1 MGEAFTLTH
10 GLSSSGGN
18 ELLLPVEG
26 SEHLRGL
33 FTSEDSAQR
42 QVYSFSDGL
51 STFFV
56 TIGYFCKTLHTN
68 KKTLHQISKT
78 L

>member
-1 MGEAFTLTH
+1 MQKPLSAFRLRAHSIRSVTSSWALARGTSLTDICRTAGWATLT
-10 GLSSSGGN
+10 
-18 ELLLPVEG
+18 V
-26 SEHLRGL
+26 
-33 FTSEDSAQR
+33 
-42 QVYSFSDGL
+42 FSDGL

>member
-1 MGEAFTLTH
+1 MEILYIQRTDDAYTSHDPYDWFCA
-10 GLSSSGGN
+10 
-18 ELLLPVEG
+18 PG
-26 SEHLRGL
+26 SHI
-33 FTSEDSAQR
+33 SEDFT
-42 QVYSFSDGL
+42 VFSDGL